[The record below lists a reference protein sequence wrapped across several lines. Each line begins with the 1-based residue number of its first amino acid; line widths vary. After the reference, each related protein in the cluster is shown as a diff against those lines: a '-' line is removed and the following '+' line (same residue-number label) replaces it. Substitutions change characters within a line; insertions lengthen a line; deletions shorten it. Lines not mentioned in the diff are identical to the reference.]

1 MIKNDFIKLKV
12 SSGLKQNYSGLGYD
26 FSKEEVYFKVDDLKD
41 VSNQRVD
48 VICDL
53 CENEYNIQYC
63 KYVKNIKR
71 NGYYSCK
78 ECGLKAR
85 KEMMINKNLSL
96 NKDYQFKKKETFI
109 KNYGVDNPS
118 KSNEIKEKKKE
129 TCLKN
134 FGVDNGLKL
143 REKIQNGMIEKY
155 GVDHPMKSEIIRKR
169 LIENTLS
176 KYGVDNISKLDDV
189 KKQKKETC
197 FKNYGV
203 YYPSQCEEIV
213 KKQILKYKQ
222 NYFEKYGVTNPMHRK
237 EIFEK
242 MLLST
247 YKIIYYNEELFAQG
261 TYELHFLNYCEEKG
275 VLNLISNGPSLN
287 YILESQGTEHMY
299 HSDFYIEKLNLI
311 IEIKSSYT
319 YNYDLEKNL
328 SKEKCSKLNGYNFL
342 FLIDKDYNTFD
353 EILKNNL

>member
-26 FSKEEVYFKVDDLKD
+26 FTKEEVYFKVIDLKD
-41 VSNQRVD
+41 VSNQKID

-53 CENEYNIQYC
+53 CEGEYNIYYC

-71 NGYYSCK
+71 NGYYSCRV
-78 ECGLKAR
+78 CGLKAR
-85 KEMMINKNLSL
+85 VEMMVNNNLSL
-96 NKDYQFKKKETFI
+96 NQEYQLKKKETFI

-118 KSNEIKEKKKE
+118 KSNEIKEKKRE

-134 FGVDNGLKL
+134 FGVENGLQL
-143 REKIQNGMIEKY
+143 REKIKSVMIEKY

-197 FKNYGV
+197 FENYGSNH
-203 YYPSQCEEIV
+203 PSQNPNIF
-213 KKQILKYKQ
+213 KKQ
-222 NYFEKYGVTNPMHRK
+222 
-237 EIFEK
+237 
-242 MLLST
+242 LLSS

-275 VLNLISNGPSLN
+275 VLDLISNGPSLN
-287 YILESQGTEHMY
+287 YILESQRTEHMY

-311 IEIKSSYT
+311 IEVKSSYT
-319 YNYDLEKNL
+319 YNYHIEKNL
-328 SKEKCSKLNGYNFL
+328 SKEKYSKLNGFDFL